1 MSDKESAQSV
11 IEAHRKRQQRGQ
23 KAPGIMMGIAAVL
36 LVIGAAAVIFTL
48 LRPGQS
54 LITLINPYT
63 ETPTPTLTATATFTP
78 SPTNTSTVTP
88 TLLPTETPTPTNTA
102 TPSGPFEYT
111 VQEGDT
117 LSSIA
122 EKFATD
128 LQTILA
134 LNPQIDASTLV
145 IRVGDKILIPAPDTE
160 LPTATPIPSNI
171 APGTIIKYTVVA
183 GDTLAGIAAKFNS
196 TVDEIM
202 KIKENNLT
210 NANDIYAGQILSIPV
225 NIATPVP
232 TATVGTVY
240 PTADVPTNTPQASD
254 TPKPTV
260 TP

>member
-1 MSDKESAQSV
+1 MSDKESPQSV

-23 KAPGIMMGIAAVL
+23 KAPGIILGIAVVL
-36 LVIGAAAVIFTL
+36 LVIGAFFVIFTI
-48 LRPGQS
+48 LRPGQP
-54 LITLINPYT
+54 LITLIRPYT
-63 ETPTPTLTATATFTP
+63 ETPTLTATFTA
-78 SPTNTSTVTP
+78 TNTPVPTDTATITP
-88 TLLPTETPTPTNTA
+88 TPVPSDTPTPTNTA

-122 EKFATD
+122 EKFDTD

-134 LNPQIDASTLV
+134 LNPQIDPTTLV

-183 GDTLAGIAAKFNS
+183 GDTLADIAIRFNS
-196 TVDEIM
+196 TVDAIM
-202 KIKENNLT
+202 KIAENELE

-240 PTADVPTNTPQASD
+240 PTADVPTNTPVATD

>member
-1 MSDKESAQSV
+1 MSDKESAQAV

-23 KAPGIMMGIAAVL
+23 KAPAIIMGVAAVL
-36 LVIGAAAVIFTL
+36 IILGAAAVIFTL

-54 LITLINPYT
+54 LMTLINPYT
-63 ETPTPTLTATATFTP
+63 ETPTPTLTFTATFTP
-78 SPTNTSTVTP
+78 SPTITPSVTSTLAP
-88 TLLPTETPTPTNTA
+88 SETPTPTSTV

-111 VQEGDT
+111 VQELDT
-117 LSSIA
+117 LGSIA

-128 LQTILA
+128 LLTILA
-134 LNPQIDASTLV
+134 LNPQIDPVTLV

-160 LPTATPIPSNI
+160 LPTPTLIPSNI
-171 APGTIIKYTVVA
+171 APGTIIQYTVIL
-183 GDTLAGIAAKFNS
+183 GDTLADIAAKFNS
-196 TVDEIM
+196 TVDAIM
-202 KIKENNLT
+202 KIAENNLE

-232 TATVGTVY
+232 TSTVGTVY
-240 PTADVPTNTPQASD
+240 PTSDFPTNTPQVSD

>member
-1 MSDKESAQSV
+1 MSDKESPQSV

-23 KAPGIMMGIAAVL
+23 KAPAIIMGAAAVL
-36 LVIGAAAVIFTL
+36 LIIGAAFVIFTL

-54 LITLINPYT
+54 LISLFNPPT
-63 ETPTPTLTATATFTP
+63 ETPTPTLTSTATFTA
-78 SPTNTSTVTP
+78 SPTNTSTVTA
-88 TLLPTETPTPTNTA
+88 TLAPSETPTPTFTA

-111 VQEGDT
+111 VQENDT

-122 EKFATD
+122 EKFLTD

-134 LNPQIDASTLV
+134 LNPQIDAVTLV

-171 APGTIIKYTVVA
+171 APGTIVKYTVVV
-183 GDTLAGIAAKFNS
+183 GDTLAAIAIRFNS
-196 TVDEIM
+196 TVDAIM

-210 NANDIYAGQILSIPV
+210 NANDIFAGQILSIPV

-232 TATVGTVY
+232 TATVGTIF
-240 PTADVPTNTPQASD
+240 PTANVPTNTPQPSD

>member
-1 MSDKESAQSV
+1 MSDKESPQSV

-23 KAPGIMMGIAAVL
+23 KTPAIIMGIAAVL
-36 LVIGAAAVIFTL
+36 LIIGAAFVIFTL
-48 LRPGQS
+48 LRPGQP

-63 ETPTPTLTATATFTP
+63 ETPTPTLTFTATFTP

-88 TLLPTETPTPTNTA
+88 TLVPSDTPTPTNTA

-111 VQEGDT
+111 VQENDT

-134 LNPQIDASTLV
+134 LNPQIDATTLV

-171 APGTIIKYTVVA
+171 APGTIIQYTVVA
-183 GDTLAGIAAKFNS
+183 GDTLAAIAEKFNS
-196 TVDEIM
+196 TVDAIM
-202 KIKENNLT
+202 KIAENELE

-232 TATVGTVY
+232 TATAGTVY
-240 PTADVPTNTPQASD
+240 PTANIPTNTSQPSD

>member
-1 MSDKESAQSV
+1 MSDKESAQAV

-23 KAPGIMMGIAAVL
+23 KAPAIIMGIAAVL
-36 LVIGAAAVIFTL
+36 LILGAAFVIFTL

-54 LITLINPYT
+54 LMTLINPST
-63 ETPTPTLTATATFTP
+63 ETPTPTLTSTATFTP
-78 SPTNTSTVTP
+78 SPTVTASVTP
-88 TLLPTETPTPTNTA
+88 TLPPSETPTPTLTA

-111 VQEGDT
+111 VQELDT

-122 EKFATD
+122 EQFGTD
-128 LQTILA
+128 LLTILA
-134 LNPQIDASTLV
+134 LNPQIDPTTLV
-145 IRVGDKILIPAPDTE
+145 IRVGDKILIPAPDTQ
-160 LPTATPIPSNI
+160 LPTATAIPSNI
-171 APGTIIKYTVVA
+171 APGTIVKYTVVL

-196 TVDEIM
+196 TVDAIM
-202 KIKENNLT
+202 KIAENNLE

-232 TATVGTVY
+232 TATEGTVY
-240 PTADVPTNTPQASD
+240 PTANIPTNTPVASD